1 MHFCPDAIF
10 FNLLLRLLVGSILNV
25 VVVFGLVSNMH
36 DVQHDNFEFA
46 ENRTSANASG
56 AHDSSV
62 VQCSL

>member
-10 FNLLLRLLVGSILNV
+10 FNLLLRLLVGLILNV
-25 VVVFGLVSNMH
+25 VVVFGPVSNMH

-56 AHDSSV
+56 VQDSSA

>member
-10 FNLLLRLLVGSILNV
+10 FNLLLRLLVGLIIIV
-25 VVVFGLVSNMH
+25 VVVFGLVSNVH

-46 ENRTSANASG
+46 ECRTSANVLA